1 MQAEEARTWEA
12 REVTFDPLKPKW
24 CPFVR
29 KIVYYFT
36 DDGTEMLASGNRT
49 QYGSWHSEE
58 ACIGPD
64 CMAWRSQGEDG
75 YCGLAGPP

>member
-12 REVTFDPLKPKW
+12 REVSDDHQGKW

-36 DDGTEMLASGNRT
+36 DDGTEMLASGNR
-49 QYGSWHSEE
+49 SEHGYWDRYQ
-58 ACIGPD
+58 CIGPD
-64 CMAWRSQGEDG
+64 CMAWRSRGRDG